1 MENLDSDNAKNT
13 AEHKQ
18 LQKTQGPARAASKNK
33 NDSTTAGENRASP
46 EATQS
51 SVHQLQVHQIELEM
65 QNDELRRTQF
75 ELENA
80 RLRYFDLYDLA
91 PVGYCT
97 LSENSLIV
105 EANLMAAT
113 LFDTSRIDLVNKPFS
128 QFISDC
134 DQDIYYLH
142 HNKLISSGEP
152 ISCELRIR
160 NGDGK
165 IIWVNLNATFE
176 KNLEGVPFIRKVIID
191 ISARKR
197 AELALV
203 EAEERYHSEQNRLD
217 DILKNAN
224 INLIRATVAAEK
236 ASCVAEKANR
246 AKSDFLSNMSHE
258 LRTPLGTI
266 LGFAQLID
274 SGVPPPTATQKRS
287 VEQILRAGWYLLELI
302 NEILDL
308 ALIESGKISMT
319 LEPVELMQ
327 VLRDC
332 QTMIEPQAQKHD
344 IKIIFTQI
352 KAPFV
357 VWADSTRL
365 KQVLINLMSNAIKY
379 NKPGGT
385 VVVSCTQS
393 TGRIRICIKD
403 SGQGLTS
410 DLIAQL
416 FQPFNRLGQENKGEE
431 GTGIGLVMTK
441 RLIELMGGEIGLES
455 VVGEGSTFW
464 VDIEL
469 LPKTTVPPAEIK
481 SPSKPIE
488 HPVRCESAMHTL
500 LYVEDNPA
508 NLLLLESIIERRPDI
523 QLLTALD
530 ATRGIELAR
539 VAQPNII
546 LMDINLPGISG
557 TKALKA
563 LKEQT
568 STAHIP
574 VIALSANAIPADIK
588 SGLAAGFY
596 QYLTKPIKIDE
607 LMRAIDAA
615 LSLDRGGDL
624 HGKN

>member
-1 MENLDSDNAKNT
+1 MENLDSDHAKKI
-13 AEHKQ
+13 AEHTLQ
-18 LQKTQGPARAASKNK
+18 LKAQEQASAASRN
-33 NDSTTAGENRASP
+33 NNEMTASAENRAST
-46 EATQS
+46 EAMQS
-51 SVHQLQVHQIELEM
+51 VVHQLQVHQIELEM

-75 ELENA
+75 ELETA
-80 RLRYFDLYDLA
+80 KLRYFDLYDLA

-97 LSENSLIV
+97 LSESGLIV

-113 LFDTSRIDLVNKPFS
+113 LFDTSRADLVNKPIS

-191 ISARKR
+191 ISARKH
-197 AELALV
+197 AELALIA
-203 EAEERYHSEQNRLD
+203 AEEHYHSEQNRLD

-236 ASCVAEKANR
+236 ASSVAEQANR

-287 VEQILRAGWYLLELI
+287 VDQILRAGWYLLELI

-308 ALIESGKISMT
+308 ALIESGKISIT

-332 QTMIEPQAQKHD
+332 QSMIEPQAKKHD
-344 IKIIFTQI
+344 IKIIFAQI
-352 KAPFV
+352 SAPFV
-357 VWADSTRL
+357 VWADATRL
-365 KQVLINLMSNAIKY
+365 KQVLINLLSNAVKY
-379 NKPGGT
+379 NRPGGT

-410 DLIAQL
+410 ELIAQL

-469 LPKTTVPPAEIK
+469 LPKTNATPTEIK
-481 SPSKPIE
+481 PTSKPVE
-488 HPVRCESAMHTL
+488 HPVHGESGLYTL

-508 NLLLLESIIERRPDI
+508 NLLLLESIIERRLDI

-530 ATRGIELAR
+530 ATSGIELAR

-557 TKALKA
+557 THALKA

-568 STAHIP
+568 STVHIP

-588 SGLAAGFY
+588 SGLAAGFF

-607 LMRAIDAA
+607 LMSAIDAA
-615 LSLDRGGDL
+615 LQVVKDED
-624 HGKN
+624 